1 MPRCSLPQF
10 DVLAALWRA
19 LHYLSVEKIR
29 EACAGASS
37 GHVFKMAFRSSTA
50 GDCTKHCSGDG
61 INNIRIVAKSRSSR
75 APRTCRGVNSSM
87 AYLTV
92 VLLCISALLERCD
105 AMRCQTLARRQTD
118 TYEQRFQMS
127 RLNFSLPPRASNG
140 AQVKNTSPE
149 EGSAVQ
155 CSRFICSSVSSI
167 RSARRA
173 PDFEKISIHIT
184 WGSKAPSRNQR
195 INARDL
201 CSSEDYTRI
210 GVTQTNRFIQL
221 TEQLSV
227 FIHSVYRPT
236 FLFLPFQPYLSSMR
250 LGCCS
255 PHYPISSQQ

>member
-1 MPRCSLPQF
+1 MPNAGTSTDRHLR
-10 DVLAALWRA
+10 AAISDEQIKFFIAAAR
-19 LHYLSVEKIR
+19 VEW
-29 EACAGASS
+29 
-37 GHVFKMAFRSSTA
+37 RSSK
-50 GDCTKHCSGDG
+50 KH
-61 INNIRIVAKSRSSR
+61 I
-75 APRTCRGVNSSM
+75 TRGRVR
-87 AYLTV
+87 
-92 VLLCISALLERCD
+92 SAL
-105 AMRCQTLARRQTD
+105 
-118 TYEQRFQMS
+118 
-127 RLNFSLPPRASNG
+127 
-140 AQVKNTSPE
+140 
-149 EGSAVQ
+149 Q

-201 CSSEDYTRI
+201 CSSEDYIRI

-236 FLFLPFQPYLSSMR
+236 FLFLPFQPHLSSMR

-255 PHYPISSQQ
+255 PIIPSPLSNNFANISLRPPRPRAEPSRAAGCAWRSF